1 MEERRLPFLSF
12 SMDKHKRSQWTNT
25 SEVNFVFG
33 KKVHFFLASTYFLFT
48 FAKRNNSSTVK
59 QSTIQQLNII
69 AMGKFM
75 QEFKE
80 FAMKG
85 NVMDMAVG
93 VVIGGAFGKIVSS
106 LVADIIMPLI
116 GAITGGLNF
125 TDWKWVI
132 REAVMDGETVVKPEL
147 CMTWGNF
154 LQVIFDFIIIALSIF
169 LVIKGIN
176 KMKREPE
183 PEPEAPAAPAGP
195 TQEELLTEIRD
206 LLKNK

>member
-1 MEERRLPFLSF
+1 
-12 SMDKHKRSQWTNT
+12 
-25 SEVNFVFG
+25 
-33 KKVHFFLASTYFLFT
+33 
-48 FAKRNNSSTVK
+48 
-59 QSTIQQLNII
+59 
-69 AMGKFM
+69 M

-85 NVMDMAVG
+85 NVVDMAVG
-93 VVIGGAFGKIVSS
+93 VVIGGAFGKIVTS
-106 LVADIIMPLI
+106 LVSDIIMPLI
-116 GAITGGLNF
+116 GAVTGGLTF

-147 CMTWGNF
+147 ALTWGNF
-154 LQVIFDFIIIALSIF
+154 IQVIFDFIIIALCIF
-169 LVIKGIN
+169 MVIKGMN
-176 KMKREPE
+176 KLKREPE

>member
-1 MEERRLPFLSF
+1 
-12 SMDKHKRSQWTNT
+12 
-25 SEVNFVFG
+25 
-33 KKVHFFLASTYFLFT
+33 
-48 FAKRNNSSTVK
+48 
-59 QSTIQQLNII
+59 
-69 AMGKFM
+69 M

-106 LVADIIMPLI
+106 LVSDIIMPLI
-116 GAITGGLNF
+116 SAITGGLSF

-132 REAVMDGETVVKPEL
+132 REAVMEGETVVKPEL

-176 KMKREPE
+176 QMKREEPKPE
-183 PEPEAPAAPAGP
+183 EPTAPAGP
-195 TQEELLTEIRD
+195 TQEELLAEIRD